1 MIFHILQPKSEGHS
15 MITFYDCF
23 NFKTKL
29 IDRSEFKSSKF
40 TKNIYIILTILY
52 INFFKLV

>member
-1 MIFHILQPKSEGHS
+1 MIFHILQPKSEGYS

-40 TKNIYIILTILY
+40 IKNMLKNLLNIKYDRL
-52 INFFKLV
+52 K

>member
-40 TKNIYIILTILY
+40 TKNI
-52 INFFKLV
+52 